1 MTSENNIFD
10 FISDHEGI
18 RKDIYLD
25 HKGIPTIG
33 VGYNLKNADV
43 LTLLVGKFGYSEEA
57 LKRSDYKELES
68 KLSKVVNESE
78 WNKSTLD
85 ANTKKINDILKKY
98 KDKNTDPE
106 LKAKAKDTFSF
117 SEFGDTDAAK
127 AAMKL
132 IFETAMQDYER

>member
-78 WNKSTLD
+78 WNKSTLSD
-85 ANTKKINDILKKY
+85 NTQRINDV
-98 KDKNTDPE
+98 
-106 LKAKAKDTFSF
+106 
-117 SEFGDTDAAK
+117 
-127 AAMKL
+127 
-132 IFETAMQDYER
+132 